1 MNKNL
6 NNIKSISVDEIKE
19 LLDENIIN
27 NDEAK
32 LSLST
37 ALYKQYNN
45 ISDNNVLLMGP
56 KGCGKTAIATELLIN
71 SKLPFYITNANKFGL
86 NTKFLINDMLKNLYL
101 AAGKNIEKA
110 EHGIIF
116 INHID
121 TILSK
126 KYIFDNDSINKTL
139 KDLFN
144 GTSVYVKISKN
155 EKVLIDTTNILF
167 IVAGTFSNA
176 FKNTKNR
183 LGENALTDKLRLYTF
198 IEEEDLVSFG
208 MHMDLIHSFNSLI
221 PMIDYT
227 TKDIIKLLQMQR

>member
-19 LLDENIIN
+19 LLDENIVN

-101 AAGKNIEKA
+101 AAGKNI
-110 EHGIIF
+110 
-116 INHID
+116 
-121 TILSK
+121 
-126 KYIFDNDSINKTL
+126 
-139 KDLFN
+139 
-144 GTSVYVKISKN
+144 
-155 EKVLIDTTNILF
+155 
-167 IVAGTFSNA
+167 
-176 FKNTKNR
+176 
-183 LGENALTDKLRLYTF
+183 
-198 IEEEDLVSFG
+198 
-208 MHMDLIHSFNSLI
+208 
-221 PMIDYT
+221 
-227 TKDIIKLLQMQR
+227 